1 MDGTEG
7 TRATKKATEEA
18 TEATGLPRWG
28 SAEDARAEE
37 NRAAEARRLAL
48 EKAAEKV
55 GATVTQVVE
64 AAAEAEAAEAA
75 EAEAGQD
82 AAAAAAAASSASRQR
97 AASSDAGGRTT
108 VDPSEDPL
116 GAMEAS
122 LAITEQVRA
131 PPRGS
136 TLLSKGEVASSASS
150 AAHSIAVSHRI
161 NRKIA
166 LWTGDICRLSI
177 DAIVNTSNER
187 IDDRRGLS
195 GRVFRVA
202 GAGMAEEVQRCAPEG
217 CRTGSSV
224 ATRGCELPCSAV
236 IHTVGPR
243 WNDKYATAAEN
254 ALHGCYRSSLR
265 VLLELGLATIAFPC
279 VYTERKKYPRAQAVH
294 TVLRTVRRF
303 LENFGDR
310 VVCVVFAVENDAD
323 RVDYENTLPLY
334 FPRNDAELSR
344 SKKELPRDLGNEWGE
359 LVIRERKIRINFGTQ
374 KQGGAAGALP
384 GEEAGGDASAAAA
397 AAADQQRRTSSLLK
411 MDDDFVTMM
420 GDMDKD
426 RLAKLEAA
434 REGSADGD
442 VDEDEMHELY
452 QAYLGE
458 AEGADLSDIMRMQLF
473 YKPGVDNQDRPVFV
487 IVLKHVPPGID
498 MHRAF
503 LYAIQ
508 KMDKVVDQEYVV
520 VLVMSLS
527 VSESRPSF
535 TWLQQMYHVF
545 DNRYRKN
552 MKNLYV
558 LHPSIWFK
566 LALWFMSP
574 LLSSSIWN
582 KIVYVHEVRDL
593 FHMFHPNQLLLPEF
607 VFRYDREINASSY
620 STVGQHEE
628 L

>member
-75 EAEAGQD
+75 EAETGQD
-82 AAAAAAAASSASRQR
+82 AAAAAAASSASRQR

-136 TLLSKGEVASSASS
+136 TLLSKGEVASSASSASS

-224 ATRGCELPCSAV
+224 ATRGCE
-236 IHTVGPR
+236 
-243 WNDKYATAAEN
+243 
-254 ALHGCYRSSLR
+254 
-265 VLLELGLATIAFPC
+265 
-279 VYTERKKYPRAQAVH
+279 
-294 TVLRTVRRF
+294 
-303 LENFGDR
+303 
-310 VVCVVFAVENDAD
+310 VF
-323 RVDYENTLPLY
+323 
-334 FPRNDAELSR
+334 
-344 SKKELPRDLGNEWGE
+344 
-359 LVIRERKIRINFGTQ
+359 
-374 KQGGAAGALP
+374 
-384 GEEAGGDASAAAA
+384 
-397 AAADQQRRTSSLLK
+397 
-411 MDDDFVTMM
+411 
-420 GDMDKD
+420 
-426 RLAKLEAA
+426 
-434 REGSADGD
+434 
-442 VDEDEMHELY
+442 
-452 QAYLGE
+452 
-458 AEGADLSDIMRMQLF
+458 
-473 YKPGVDNQDRPVFV
+473 
-487 IVLKHVPPGID
+487 
-498 MHRAF
+498 
-503 LYAIQ
+503 
-508 KMDKVVDQEYVV
+508 
-520 VLVMSLS
+520 
-527 VSESRPSF
+527 
-535 TWLQQMYHVF
+535 
-545 DNRYRKN
+545 
-552 MKNLYV
+552 
-558 LHPSIWFK
+558 
-566 LALWFMSP
+566 SP
-574 LLSSSIWN
+574 
-582 KIVYVHEVRDL
+582 
-593 FHMFHPNQLLLPEF
+593 
-607 VFRYDREINASSY
+607 A
-620 STVGQHEE
+620 
-628 L
+628 